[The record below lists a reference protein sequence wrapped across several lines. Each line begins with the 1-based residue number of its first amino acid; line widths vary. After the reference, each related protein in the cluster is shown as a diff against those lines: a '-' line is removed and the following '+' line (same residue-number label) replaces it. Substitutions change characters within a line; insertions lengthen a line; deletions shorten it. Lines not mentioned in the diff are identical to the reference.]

1 MHQLCNRTVFGLI
14 LAATLAGGTALPAFA
29 AKDAP
34 HKKTQKNA
42 SASTTKAS
50 SKSTTAGKS
59 SASKTTTGTT
69 SKSTHAPTTR
79 TTSGKSTRSGK
90 SSRHTHKV
98 KGQAAPTPDR
108 INEIQEALAA
118 KGAYDGTPSGKW
130 DDSTS
135 DAMRKFQS
143 THGLNPTGKLDAP
156 TLQKLG
162 FGSETAGMGAPTPP
176 PNSVANRLLSP
187 AARRDE
193 RKEEPTPQE

>member
-1 MHQLCNRTVFGLI
+1 MRQLCKRTVFGLV
-14 LAATLAGGTALPAFA
+14 LAATVAGGSALPAPAA
-29 AKDAP
+29 AKTAP
-34 HKKTQKNA
+34 HKKTQKSMSGAN
-42 SASTTKAS
+42 AS
-50 SKSTTAGKS
+50 SKAAAKKTTPT
-59 SASKTTTGTT
+59 KTTTGAA
-69 SKSTHAPTTR
+69 SKSTHAATAR
-79 TTSGKSTRSGK
+79 TTSGKSTHSGK
-90 SSRHTHKV
+90 SSSRRSRRV

-118 KGAYDGTPSGKW
+118 KGAYEGTPSGKW

-143 THGLNPTGKLDAP
+143 SHGLNPTGKLDAP

-187 AARRDE
+187 AAKRDE